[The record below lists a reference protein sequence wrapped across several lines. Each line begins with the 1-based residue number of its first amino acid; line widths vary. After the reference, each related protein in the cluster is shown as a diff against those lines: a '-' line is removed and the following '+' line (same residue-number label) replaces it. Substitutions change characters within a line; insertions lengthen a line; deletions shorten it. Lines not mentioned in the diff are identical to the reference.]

1 MIYTIGEILIL
12 LIAAVLLG
20 LLLGWLIWGRGR
32 GDLHAECQ
40 QRLADAE
47 GRLADAEGRLA
58 TATTDRDA
66 TAAKLASIE
75 EGHGAAAAS
84 ADAELKAL
92 RTQLE
97 ANEAALES
105 AKSDLVAA
113 RADVEGAEMARDEA
127 LASLEAERASAASA
141 ASAAAAGGA
150 VGGGMHF
157 MSGSGRGD
165 DDSAAGDS
173 ASDDSAS
180 AESSDGNSAT
190 AEASATNEGES
201 DELPE
206 GVDDTKSALGFS
218 AAAPVAG
225 VAANTAPDDLEDIVG
240 VGPKLNALLIERG
253 ITTFRQ
259 VAVMTDDEVDLLD
272 DSLPDFNGRVRRE
285 NWVRQAGELH
295 LAKYGSAAVR

>member
-84 ADAELKAL
+84 ADAEL
-92 RTQLE
+92 
-97 ANEAALES
+97 
-105 AKSDLVAA
+105 
-113 RADVEGAEMARDEA
+113 ARDEA

-190 AEASATNEGES
+190 AEASATDEGES